1 MSKKNQQTPDTDTL
15 RDEAIMPE
23 AAQEAPEA
31 KSSRIRLFSSLLSED
46 EEKQPEVRRLRD
58 ALRALSI
65 NGQWFKQQI
74 GVICL
79 IVLGVIIYITNRYK
93 AQQEMMEE
101 DRLRRELL
109 DWKYRSITRR
119 SELTFRTRQTKLE
132 DMLNE
137 RGDSTLKPGK
147 TAPFILINK

>member
-1 MSKKNQQTPDTDTL
+1 
-15 RDEAIMPE
+15 
-23 AAQEAPEA
+23 
-31 KSSRIRLFSSLLSED
+31 
-46 EEKQPEVRRLRD
+46 
-58 ALRALSI
+58 
-65 NGQWFKQQI
+65 
-74 GVICL
+74 
-79 IVLGVIIYITNRYK
+79 VLGVIIYITNRYK